1 LLIFLELTVFPR
13 REHQLL
19 RISDIARKRWFR
31 EERGRNFALIS
42 KDPNVAD
49 FVVSLDWVLPFDPAF
64 RSWINSIPTM
74 RPGTPEI
81 RL

>member
-19 RISDIARKRWFR
+19 RISDIARKRWVR
-31 EERGRNFALIS
+31 EERGR
-42 KDPNVAD
+42 NVAD

-74 RPGTPEI
+74 RPGTPES